1 MLSKRLKS
9 DFILLFVAIIWGS
22 AFVGQRIAAEHIG
35 PFLFNGSRFLLGA
48 LILLPLALK
57 QNRKINLKKMHF
69 TALAGLI
76 LFIAGY
82 LQQAGLKYTTAGNAG
97 FITGLYVVFVP
108 LFLAFIFRERLGWTA
123 WVAAFTATIGLFLLS
138 VQDNFTLA
146 PGDGLE
152 FIGAIFWALHVIL
165 VSKIIKEMEILHFA
179 IGQYVIAGILN
190 LIVGS
195 IFEWQTLPG
204 FAIAWWAVVYTG
216 ILSVGIGYTLQA
228 VGQRH
233 APPTDAAIILS
244 MEAVFAAGFGYLFL
258 NEILTLKQLLGC
270 ILILAGIIVAQFRP
284 KKK

>member
-1 MLSKRLKS
+1 MNKRLKS
-9 DFILLFVAIIWGS
+9 DIILLIVAVVWGS
-22 AFVGQRIAAEHIG
+22 AFVGQRFAAQHIG
-35 PFLFNGSRFLLGA
+35 PFLFNGSRFILAA

-57 QNRKINLKKMHF
+57 QKKKLNFKKMHF
-69 TALAGLI
+69 TALIGLI

-108 LFLAFIFRERLGWTA
+108 VFLAFFFHQRLNWTA
-123 WVAAFTATIGLFLLS
+123 WVAAFIAFIGLFLLS

-152 FIGAIFWALHVIL
+152 LIGAIFWALHVIL
-165 VSKIIKEMEILHFA
+165 ISKIIKEMEILHFA
-179 IGQYVIAGILN
+179 IGQYIIAGILN
-190 LIVGS
+190 LIVGF
-195 IFEWQTLPG
+195 IFESQTLPG
-204 FAIAWWAVVYTG
+204 FTVAWWTVVYTG

-244 MEAVFAAGFGYLFL
+244 TEAIFAAGFGYLFL
-258 NEILTLKQLLGC
+258 NEILTLQQLLGC
-270 ILILAGIIVAQFRP
+270 IVILAGIIVAQFTL